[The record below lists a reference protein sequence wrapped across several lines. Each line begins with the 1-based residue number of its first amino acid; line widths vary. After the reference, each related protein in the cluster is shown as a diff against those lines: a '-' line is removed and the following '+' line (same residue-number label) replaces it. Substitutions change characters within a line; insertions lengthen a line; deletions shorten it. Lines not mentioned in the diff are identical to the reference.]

1 MYATSILIYFNLR
14 GKKKTGKSMS
24 IEVKVNILLSQLEL
38 LRCALKAFQVFLK
51 MQLSSTACKRFC
63 CSPRYFLNQRFWIT
77 PSWQMDL
84 STQLWATIDALV
96 CFGVV
101 LVFFFV
107 LYVFVAFTF
116 WSFTVKAYALRLKIL
131 SAVVPLDTVK
141 VRFEF
146 ISILLEEAFL

>member
-1 MYATSILIYFNLR
+1 
-14 GKKKTGKSMS
+14 MS

-101 LVFFFV
+101 LVFFFFV

>member
-1 MYATSILIYFNLR
+1 MPLLFWFTLIWG

-101 LVFFFV
+101 LVFFFFC
-107 LYVFVAFTF
+107 FVCFC
-116 WSFTVKAYALRLKIL
+116 SFHILKFYGESSCFKVKNLECCCTLRY
-131 SAVVPLDTVK
+131 S
-141 VRFEF
+141 E
-146 ISILLEEAFL
+146 S